1 MAYQK
6 MHHLLE
12 LAIRIQSDTEGV
24 AIADICQQFGIS
36 RRTAER
42 MLEFLRQKFPQLS
55 ETTGEKGIKRWRLPS
70 GTLKNYINFSADE
83 ISALQ
88 NALRLTEQA
97 QLEGQSRL
105 LTSILHKLK
114 ALMEPET
121 LYRIEADTDIMNVS
135 EGYAFRPLR
144 RLNINPRHVD
154 LLRHAVTACRKVR
167 IRYNSASGNRNW
179 RTLHPYAFIY
189 DKKHYLIAYA
199 EKNRDFRCF
208 NLENILEL
216 KESNDYFIRR
226 PDFDLQKYCSENF
239 GVFRDTPFEVEW
251 LFDASGAAK
260 AKSYIFHPG
269 QTMTENADGS
279 LTVCFKAGGIL
290 EMDRHLY
297 SWGKHVRVIK
307 PQNWQQMVE
316 EVKQHV

>member
-1 MAYQK
+1 MAYEK

-12 LAIRIQSDTEGV
+12 LAIRMQSDTEGV
-24 AIADICQQFGIS
+24 AVADICRQFGIS

-42 MLEFLRQKFPQLS
+42 MLEFLRRKFPQLS

-88 NALRLTEQA
+88 NALRLMEQS

-105 LTSILHKLK
+105 LNSLLHKLK

-144 RLNINPRHVD
+144 RLNINPRHID
-154 LLRHAVTACRKVR
+154 LLRHAVTACRKIR

-189 DKKHYLIAYA
+189 DKSIILLPMRKSTAIFVVLIS
-199 EKNRDFRCF
+199 KIF
-208 NLENILEL
+208 
-216 KESNDYFIRR
+216 SN
-226 PDFDLQKYCSENF
+226 
-239 GVFRDTPFEVEW
+239 
-251 LFDASGAAK
+251 
-260 AKSYIFHPG
+260 
-269 QTMTENADGS
+269 
-279 LTVCFKAGGIL
+279 
-290 EMDRHLY
+290 
-297 SWGKHVRVIK
+297 
-307 PQNWQQMVE
+307 
-316 EVKQHV
+316 

>member
-1 MAYQK
+1 MAYEK

-12 LAIRIQSDTEGV
+12 LAIRMQSDTEGV
-24 AIADICQQFGIS
+24 AVADICRQFGIS

-42 MLEFLRQKFPQLS
+42 MLEFLRRKFPQLS

-88 NALRLTEQA
+88 NALRLMEQS

-105 LTSILHKLK
+105 LNSLLHKLK

-144 RLNINPRHVD
+144 RLNINPRHID
-154 LLRHAVTACRKVR
+154 LLRHAVTACRKIR

-199 EKNRDFRCF
+199 EKHRDFRCF

-216 KESNDYFIRR
+216 KESDDYFIRK

-239 GVFRDTPFEVEW
+239 GVFRDAPFE
-251 LFDASGAAK
+251 
-260 AKSYIFHPG
+260 
-269 QTMTENADGS
+269 
-279 LTVCFKAGGIL
+279 GG
-290 EMDRHLY
+290 MAF
-297 SWGKHVRVIK
+297 
-307 PQNWQQMVE
+307 
-316 EVKQHV
+316 